1 MNNAMPQEVTVIIK
15 GDESTYRQKFLC
27 YDPIT
32 IEHGSPILKDL
43 VEQARESYKGEV
55 EEIKIRIAAQWL

>member
-1 MNNAMPQEVTVIIK
+1 MDKLPQEITITIK
-15 GDESTYRQKFLC
+15 GEESTYREKFLV

-43 VEQARESYKGEV
+43 VFQAKESYKGEV
-55 EEIKIRIAAQWL
+55 EEIKIRISFQWL